1 MSVGNVEGLGHRL
14 RAATKELHAEVERAG
29 IMPALLRGELDRPR
43 YCALLRNLHAVYA
56 AMERALTRH
65 ATHAEVAP
73 VFFPALFRQATLA
86 DDLTAL
92 HGPGWA
98 ERFSLKPATHAYI
111 ARLQDLEGTQ
121 PALLVAH
128 AYVRYLGD
136 LSGGQMLRQIVARS
150 YGLTT
155 DVGSRFYG
163 FGDSAAAVQVQL
175 QAFRAGLGA
184 LAASQERI
192 DALVVEARSA
202 FARHVDLFDELAL
215 APDQPLPTKLRI

>member
-1 MSVGNVEGLGHRL
+1 MRFLAPLLLLLAWVTGGCANSSA
-14 RAATKELHAEVERAG
+14 RAPGPRRPLYAITAPTAEELAAFEEEIRSAQSLAG
-29 IMPALLRGELDRPR
+29 MKRD
-43 YCALLRNLHAVYA
+43 
-56 AMERALTRH
+56 
-65 ATHAEVAP
+65 
-73 VFFPALFRQATLA
+73 PALFRQASLA

-92 HGPGWA
+92 HGPGWL
-98 ERFSLKPATHAYI
+98 ERFSLKPATQAYI
-111 ARLQDLEGTQ
+111 ARLQDLGTAQ

-163 FGDSAAAVQVQL
+163 FGDSAAVQVHL
-175 QAFRAGLGA
+175 HAFRAGLAA
-184 LAASQERI
+184 LAASPERI